1 MSSKTIRLRKEAYE
15 RLRAARRYPG
25 ESFSAVVLRATWPET
40 TTTGKAFL
48 DICRERGAVFDAAAL
63 DRVEAL
69 KRDDFLRGGAV
80 NKLSREDTYRAMAA
94 EREDWSDLDAT
105 LADGLE

>member
-1 MSSKTIRLRKEAYE
+1 MSSKTISLREEAYE

-25 ESFSAVVLRATWPET
+25 ESFSAVVLRARWPEA

-48 DICRERGAVFDAAAL
+48 DICRERGAVFDATEL

-69 KRDDFLRGGAV
+69 KQA
-80 NKLSREDTYRAMAA
+80 
-94 EREDWSDLDAT
+94 DAPAIDKWKT
-105 LADGLE
+105 R